1 MPMCNTNIR
10 CKVIKMNKEE
20 NQGCYYHYKKE
31 EKWYKQVAETSIFTT
46 FLSPSGNMIIIE

>member
-46 FLSPSGNMIIIE
+46 LLSPSRNLIIIE